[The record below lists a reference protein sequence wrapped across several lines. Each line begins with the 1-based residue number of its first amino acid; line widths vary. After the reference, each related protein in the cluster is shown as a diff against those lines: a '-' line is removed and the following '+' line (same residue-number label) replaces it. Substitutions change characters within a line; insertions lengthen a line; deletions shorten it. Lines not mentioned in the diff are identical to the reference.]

1 MAEEKTA
8 VIILLRDYKR
18 KKEEA
23 EHKAAYDAAIAE
35 VESEDR
41 RLLLQLRAFTDDW
54 VNGRIAILR
63 SEFHMSDAS
72 VKRAKMHI
80 VKDEEK

>member
-8 VIILLRDYKR
+8 EIILLRDYKR

-23 EHKAAYDAAIAE
+23 EHKAAYDAAVAE

-41 RLLLQLRAFTDDW
+41 RLLLQL
-54 VNGRIAILR
+54 V
-63 SEFHMSDAS
+63 S
-72 VKRAKMHI
+72 
-80 VKDEEK
+80 

>member
-8 VIILLRDYKR
+8 EIILLRDYKR

-23 EHKAAYDAAIAE
+23 EHKAASYAAVAE

-41 RLLLQLRAFTDDW
+41 RLLLQLQAFTDDW
-54 VNGRIAILR
+54 VNGRITTMLVGSFVTKAKI
-63 SEFHMSDAS
+63 
-72 VKRAKMHI
+72 KRAAMHI
-80 VKDEEK
+80 VPDEEK